1 VVITHLHTD
10 HAGGLVHVTGS
21 RVWVAREEL
30 ARASGVG
37 GPLQG
42 SLRHR
47 WPKWWQPEFVRFD
60 RQPLGPF
67 EESMRLTERG
77 DVVVLP
83 TPGHTPH
90 HVSALVSGDPSYL
103 IAGDTSYNQALL
115 VAGKVDGVSPDPS
128 VSKRTLARILALAER
143 RPLVYL
149 PSHDP
154 ESATRL
160 ANRSVLEPEAR
171 SLPADARR
179 QSALRRDSDEPR

>member
-1 VVITHLHTD
+1 
-10 HAGGLVHVTGS
+10 
-21 RVWVAREEL
+21 
-30 ARASGVG
+30 
-37 GPLQG
+37 
-42 SLRHR
+42 
-47 WPKWWQPEFVRFD
+47 
-60 RQPLGPF
+60 
-67 EESMRLTERG
+67 MRLTERG

-128 VSKRTLARILALAER
+128 VSKRTLARILPLAEQ
-143 RPLVYL
+143 RPLVSL

-171 SLPADARR
+171 SLPADARPAAVR
-179 QSALRRDSDEPR
+179 APARLG